1 MSAEPESPVSQIVA
15 NYTIA
20 PPSRKHKQ
28 LEIRSDDLEDESSE
42 KMSATFTLSPPPS
55 AKSIA
60 SFASQLEKELNDTSV
75 TISVPISPLRTPVA
89 SESPKLEV
97 SPTIEKIEKFN
108 EIDAKKINSPLPQT
122 RTLFDLERAPQ
133 KAESIEA
140 TTPSPEVTEP
150 ERRPSWRLKIAEQ
163 VANKVIFQTH
173 MLVTR
178 KWILVYLG
186 VLLFLSII
194 ILQYY

>member
-1 MSAEPESPVSQIVA
+1 MAQIVA
-15 NYTIA
+15 NYTIT

-60 SFASQLEKELNDTSV
+60 NFASQLEKELNETSV
-75 TISVPISPLRTPVA
+75 TISVPISPLRSPVTP
-89 SESPKLEV
+89 ESLEV

-122 RTLFDLERAPQ
+122 RTLFDLEKISHRTDSNEVA
-133 KAESIEA
+133 
-140 TTPSPEVTEP
+140 TPSPEITAP

-163 VANKVIFQTH
+163 VANKVILKIPMQMAMMDIGVSWCF
-173 MLVTR
+173 LVS
-178 KWILVYLG
+178 L
-186 VLLFLSII
+186 I
-194 ILQYY
+194 ILILLY